1 VKASLV
7 ALLCLLSLQAQEPI
21 IDDNFNAWLV
31 YFGNH
36 QIHNKWSLRLEGQLR
51 REGPLNRWQQQLIRF
66 GPSYNLN
73 SIFEITNGYFYI
85 QSYPYGDFPSP
96 ARFPEH
102 RFYQDLWIRLPIR
115 KVQFEQRYRQE
126 YRWIGRKLSPD
137 VPISDWEY
145 RTRFRM
151 FYRVTTPSPWKLI
164 YFSVN
169 TEPFITGVGRRRTA
183 LEQYRINGAV
193 GFRLDSDHRIEIGYL
208 RQLLQR
214 PTGVNEHNHTIQ
226 IQFYSRTPL
235 HALWRKREKKMTAS
249 AQ

>member
-1 VKASLV
+1 VRVLA
-7 ALLCLLSLQAQEPI
+7 AILLCLVPLQAAGPI
-21 IDDNFNAWLV
+21 IDDNVNMWLV

-36 QIHNKWSLRLEGQLR
+36 QIHKKWSLRLEGQLR

-66 GPSYNLN
+66 GPSYNFN
-73 SIFEITNGYFYI
+73 RYFEATQGYFYI
-85 QSYPYGDFPSP
+85 QTYPYGDFPSP

-102 RFYQDLWIRLPIR
+102 RFYQDLWIRLPIK

-126 YRWIGRKLSPD
+126 YRWIGRKPSPD
-137 VPISDWEY
+137 TPITDWDY

-151 FYRVTTPSPWKLI
+151 FYRVITPSPWRNVYLTA
-164 YFSVN
+164 N

-183 LEQYRINGAV
+183 LEQFRINGAV
-193 GFRLDSDHRIEIGYL
+193 GFRLNSDHRIEIGYL
-208 RQLLQR
+208 RVLLQR

-235 HALWRKREKKMTAS
+235 NALWRKREKKGVAS
-249 AQ
+249 TQ